1 MTAVSFL
8 LLAAV
13 ALAPLAWGLMRRA
26 PVRGRRAADLA
37 LHRAQLDELDA
48 DIAAGRVSPHDQAT
62 AKLEVQRR
70 LLAAAGS
77 EEVDPGVGRRAPVLA
92 ALLLV
97 PLAGL
102 ALYRLDGHPE
112 LPAAPLAVRIANGE
126 VQSRQERQLLAAL
139 QTRLAQLDPR
149 SEQARQGQVLLG
161 DAEARWG
168 NLAAAARA
176 WQAALVVRPDPAL
189 DARLADARALLDE
202 QAQAE
207 VGMAGSR

>member
-1 MTAVSFL
+1 MPQS
-8 LLAAV
+8 
-13 ALAPLAWGLMRRA
+13 
-26 PVRGRRAADLA
+26 
-37 LHRAQLDELDA
+37 
-48 DIAAGRVSPHDQAT
+48 HDQVA
-62 AKLEVQRR
+62 R
-70 LLAAAGS
+70 GI
-77 EEVDPGVGRRAPVLA
+77 VG
-92 ALLLV
+92 
-97 PLAGL
+97 
-102 ALYRLDGHPE
+102 
-112 LPAAPLAVRIANGE
+112 PLAVRIANGE